1 MGELEATLY
10 SAPADGESSARHII
24 QWRLAMNLSAPT
36 QPVFLISVVLAV
48 LAVVSAFVAI
58 PVVSANA
65 FWVAIIAYL
74 VLLAGNVMKGA

>member
-1 MGELEATLY
+1 
-10 SAPADGESSARHII
+10 
-24 QWRLAMNLSAPT
+24 MNLSAPT

-48 LAVVSAFVAI
+48 LAVVSTFVAI

-74 VLLAGNVMKGA
+74 VLLAGNVLKGV